1 MKKVT
6 FTKLVIK
13 NFLSIGETPI
23 EIDFKKG
30 LHILTGDNKDKPDRQ
45 NAVGKSTVADALYFA
60 IFGETLRGLKK
71 ELITNNITGGKSQV
85 ELFFEVNSPKGNNQ
99 FHIIRTLAPT
109 KVSIYKD
116 GVDKTRD
123 SIVNTTKYIC
133 DVLSASPAI
142 FQNCVIM
149 TVNNTVPF
157 MAKNKVEKRKF
168 IEDIFGMEV
177 FSKMIT
183 SLRQDYND
191 IKRDYDINT
200 AKLNEINSNIV
211 NYNEQRRK
219 ILDKKADKYKLYK
232 DRQSANE
239 SELIKLNS
247 ELLIENDTPSV
258 EDIQLAIDNMEQ
270 KLADID
276 KVFTRL
282 VDECSNKKANLFH
295 KKDIFKKIG
304 TEEDTCP
311 ICLRPVQDHDKALIN
326 SEKDRIKQELI
337 DMAGEIEAINKKI
350 KDIESCKVKIKQ
362 NIQQNNRLINETSL
376 SIQHNNNIKSRIRQL
391 TEWQVELSDDLE
403 ALNNTNTEFDDIIES
418 TIKKQQD
425 LSQDI
430 SLISKKISVLDAVK
444 FVISEEGVKSYIV
457 NKLLELL
464 NNRLFYY
471 LKLLDSNSVCV
482 FDEYFEEQIVNDN
495 NKVCS
500 YFNFSGAERK
510 SIDLACLF
518 AFSDIRRMQG
528 GVSYNIAIYDEL
540 FDTSFDEK
548 GIDLITSILKSRVDT
563 LDECSIVISHRKE
576 SVKEVTGEVIYLVKE
591 NGITRRV
598 DYSDY

>member
-13 NFLSIGETPI
+13 NFLSVGEEPI
-23 EIDFKKG
+23 EIEFKKG

-45 NAVGKSTVADALYFA
+45 NAVGKSTMADAIYFA
-60 IFGETLRGLKK
+60 IFGETLRGIKK

-85 ELFFEVNSPKGNNQ
+85 ELFFEVNSPKGNNK
-99 FHIIRTLAPT
+99 FHIIRTLSPT

-116 GVDKTRD
+116 DVDKTRD

-168 IEDIFGMEV
+168 IEDVFGMEV
-177 FSKMIT
+177 FSKMMT

-191 IKRDYDINT
+191 IKRDYDINN
-200 AKLNEINSNIV
+200 AKLNEVNTNINS
-211 NYNEQRRK
+211 YNEQRQK
-219 ILDKKADKYKLYK
+219 ILDKKAEKYKLYT

-239 SELIKLNS
+239 AELKKLNS
-247 ELLIENDTPSV
+247 ELLKESDTPSI
-258 EDIQLAIDNMEQ
+258 EDIQKVIDNMEQ
-270 KLADID
+270 KLADVD
-276 KVFTRL
+276 KVFANL
-282 VDECSNKKANLFH
+282 VDECSNKKANIIH

-304 TEEDTCP
+304 TEDDTCP
-311 ICLRPVQDHDKALIN
+311 ICLRPVQDHDKVRIDD
-326 SEKDRIKQELI
+326 EKNKLKEELI
-337 DMAGEIEAINKKI
+337 AMAGEIEIVNKKI
-350 KDIESCKVKIKQ
+350 KDIENCKLKIKQ
-362 NIQQNNRLINETSL
+362 NIQQNNKLINETSL
-376 SIQHNNNIKSRIRQL
+376 SVQHNNNIKSRILQL
-391 TEWQVELSDDLE
+391 TEWQAELSEDLQ
-403 ALNNTNTEFDDIIES
+403 ALNSTDTEFDDIIES
-418 TIKKQQD
+418 TNKKQQD
-425 LSQDI
+425 ISEDI
-430 SLISKKISVLDAVK
+430 SSISKKISILDAVK
-444 FVISEEGVKSYIV
+444 FIISEEGVKSYIV

-495 NKVCS
+495 NKICS

-510 SIDLACLF
+510 AIDLACLF

-540 FDTSFDEK
+540 FDSSFDEK
-548 GIDLITSILKSRVDT
+548 GIDLITNILKSRVDT
-563 LDECSIVISHRKE
+563 LQECSIVISHRKE
-576 SVKEVTGEVIYLVKE
+576 SIKEVTGEVIYLIKE

-598 DYSDY
+598 DYLDY

>member
-1 MKKVT
+1 MKKVN

-13 NFLSIGETPI
+13 NFLSVGEEPI
-23 EIDFKKG
+23 EIEFKKG

-45 NAVGKSTVADALYFA
+45 NAVGKSTMADAIYFA
-60 IFGETLRGLKK
+60 IFGETLRGIKK

-85 ELFFEVNSPKGNNQ
+85 ELFFEVNSPKGNNK
-99 FHIIRTLAPT
+99 FHIVRTLSPT
-109 KVSIYKD
+109 KVSVYKD
-116 GVDKTRD
+116 DVDKTRD

-133 DVLSASPAI
+133 EVLSASPAI

-177 FSKMIT
+177 FSKMMT

-191 IKRDYDINT
+191 IKRDFDINNT
-200 AKLNEINSNIV
+200 KLSEVNTNINS
-211 NYNEQRRK
+211 YNEQRQK
-219 ILDKKADKYKLYK
+219 ILDKKAEKYKLYT
-232 DRQSANE
+232 DRQSANAL
-239 SELIKLNS
+239 ELDKLNS
-247 ELLIENDTPSV
+247 ELLKESDTPSI
-258 EDIQLAIDNMEQ
+258 EGIQKAIDNMEQ
-270 KLADID
+270 KLADVD
-276 KVFTRL
+276 KVFTNL
-282 VDECSNKKANLFH
+282 VDECSNKKANIIH

-304 TEEDTCP
+304 TEDDTCP
-311 ICLRPVQDHDKALIN
+311 ICLRPVQDHDKARIDE
-326 SEKDRIKQELI
+326 EKNKLKQELI
-337 DMAGEIEAINKKI
+337 AMAGEIEIINNKI
-350 KDIESCKVKIKQ
+350 KDIENCKLKIKQ
-362 NIQQNNRLINETSL
+362 SIQQNNKLINETSL
-376 SIQHNNNIKSRIRQL
+376 SIQHNNNIKSRILQL
-391 TEWQVELSDDLE
+391 KEWQAELSEDLQ
-403 ALNNTNTEFDDIIES
+403 ALNNTDTEFDDLIES
-418 TIKKQQD
+418 TTIKQQD
-425 LSQDI
+425 ILQDLS
-430 SLISKKISVLDAVK
+430 SISKKISILDAVK
-444 FVISEEGVKSYIV
+444 FIISEEGVKSYIV

-464 NNRLFYY
+464 NSRLFYY

-495 NKVCS
+495 NKICS

-510 SIDLACLF
+510 AIDLACLF

-540 FDTSFDEK
+540 FDSSFDEK
-548 GIDLITSILKSRVDT
+548 GIDLITNILKSRVET
-563 LDECSIVISHRKE
+563 LQECSIVISHRKE
-576 SVKEVTGEVIYLVKE
+576 SIKEVTGEVIYLIKE